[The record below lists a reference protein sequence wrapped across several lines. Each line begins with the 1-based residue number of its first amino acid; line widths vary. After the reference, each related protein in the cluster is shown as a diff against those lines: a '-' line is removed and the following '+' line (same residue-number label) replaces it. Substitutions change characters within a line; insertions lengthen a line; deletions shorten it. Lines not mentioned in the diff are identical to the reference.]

1 MKMRAL
7 LAANWKMHLYPQ
19 QAEALLRELRRLE
32 VEAGAWSF
40 PIVVCPSYLYLP
52 MATQLL
58 SGTSYQVGAQNGYP
72 GEFGAYTG
80 EVSMAQLKAV
90 GCTHAIVGHSERRQ
104 YFEER
109 GELLR
114 QKIQDALGRGLKVI
128 YCIGETRPQREA
140 GETLSILETQLREAL
155 TGIEV
160 IWENLIIAY
169 EPVWA
174 IGTGL
179 NATPQQAQEAH
190 AFIRGWLREN
200 GASADKI
207 PILYGGSIKSSNA
220 ESLFTQPDV
229 DGGLVGGASLV
240 AADFWAIAA
249 ALQKAKGA
257 PV

>member
-1 MKMRAL
+1 
-7 LAANWKMHLYPQ
+7 
-19 QAEALLRELRRLE
+19 
-32 VEAGAWSF
+32 
-40 PIVVCPSYLYLP
+40 
-52 MATQLL
+52 
-58 SGTSYQVGAQNGYP
+58 
-72 GEFGAYTG
+72 
-80 EVSMAQLKAV
+80 
-90 GCTHAIVGHSERRQ
+90 
-104 YFEER
+104 
-109 GELLR
+109 
-114 QKIQDALGRGLKVI
+114 LKVI

-140 GETLSILETQLREAL
+140 GETLSILETQLRETL

-207 PILYGGSIKSSNA
+207 PILYGGSIKPSNA